1 MLQKSRNCPKNE
13 AGGKV
18 LETPN
23 RPRHRSTCTRGD
35 HMPFEH
41 EYGDSTPK
49 SNPEQNETW
58 QSLGDLARK
67 LAEKV
72 GGAN

>member
-1 MLQKSRNCPKNE
+1 MLQKSGNCPKNE

-23 RPRHRSTCTRGD
+23 RPRHRSTFTGGD
-35 HMPFEH
+35 AMPFEH

-49 SNPEQNETW
+49 SNPEQNGTW
-58 QSLGDLARK
+58 QALGDLARK
-67 LAEKV
+67 LAEKA
-72 GGAN
+72 GGAK